1 MIVPG
6 LIFLSDETGDEG
18 VRFTSSI
25 VQRCLGSS
33 LMKREEVGR
42 EELHDNEVAGAT
54 EDNRN
59 GCFVRDNDINYN
71 GVEKSAHETSQKIKF
86 FESSNHGSAQN
97 VEDEDDSN
105 LPQDDSHPSLYS
117 SLTSKG
123 QYWRSDHLDLLL
135 DLLNIHTRSLRM
147 LLGLRDGVVTELSK
161 WQSSLRE
168 REDRV
173 KEREIRA
180 NTTQSME
187 DWQTQ
192 LSNRELEFFS
202 AQDSFQTNC
211 ARQIKEMLHDISKWD
226 ERISKHFAS
235 PRSPQ
240 PERIVPRSASP
251 RSPRTSR
258 SEKNYRRRSDSP
270 TSPHYNK
277 NNRRTRRRDSPR
289 PSATSRSTR
298 NRRYSRSPVSP

>member
-1 MIVPG
+1 
-6 LIFLSDETGDEG
+6 
-18 VRFTSSI
+18 
-25 VQRCLGSS
+25 
-33 LMKREEVGR
+33 MKREEVEQ
-42 EELHDNEVAGAT
+42 EEFRGSEAVGET
-54 EDNRN
+54 ENNRN
-59 GCFVRDNDINYN
+59 GCFAQNNDMNCN
-71 GVEKSAHETSQKIKF
+71 EVEDLAQETSQRIRF
-86 FESSNHGSAQN
+86 FESKNHGNAQN
-97 VEDEDDSN
+97 IEDDVNSN
-105 LPQDDSHPSLYS
+105 SPQNHSHSSLYS

-147 LLGLRDGVVTELSK
+147 LLGLRDGLFAELSK

-180 NTTQSME
+180 NTAQSME
-187 DWQTQ
+187 DWQSQ
-192 LSNRELEFFS
+192 LSSRELEFFS

-211 ARQIKEMLHDISKWD
+211 ARQIKEMLRDISEWD
-226 ERISKHFAS
+226 ERISKHFTS

-240 PERIVPRSASP
+240 PERIVPRNASP

-258 SEKNYRRRSDSP
+258 NEKNYRRRSDSP
-270 TSPHYNK
+270 IPQHHNR
-277 NNRRTRRRDSPR
+277 NNRRSRRRDSPR
-289 PSATSRSTR
+289 PSATARSTR